1 MHNSKK
7 SSIFAVSKYRYK
19 ENMANKSE
27 IEKYDVFI
35 SYARKDYVDEKM
47 NVIPGNVVSQIK
59 ELLTQEG
66 ISYWFDEEGI
76 YSGQNFTEKIVTN
89 IESSRIFLFLS
100 TINSNESKWTCK
112 EIATADE
119 LGKHIIP
126 VRIDTSRFNNKVL
139 FRIADLDFIDY
150 QVNPKLAK
158 KEIVRSI
165 KAYLKEQEE
174 LQKTE
179 EKPEMEQESQ
189 STQRENEKQEKK
201 NLFYMFPIAF
211 TFALGAAV
219 WCGIK
224 FDSIWIGIEICLALA
239 WFFLFAIM
247 AVEEIINKGKDYHLY
262 FSFGLASLTIV
273 AGIHS
278 GIYLES
284 WWQGLLI
291 GLGLLL
297 VDLSY
302 LLSCPD

>member
-1 MHNSKK
+1 MT
-7 SSIFAVSKYRYK
+7 
-19 ENMANKSE
+19 NKSK

-47 NVIPGNVVSQIK
+47 NVIPGSIVSQIK
-59 ELLTQEG
+59 ELLTMEG

-100 TINSNESKWTCK
+100 TVNSNESKWTCK
-112 EIATADE
+112 EIAIADE

-126 VRIDTSRFNNKVL
+126 VRLEKSPYNTKIL

-150 QVNPKLAK
+150 QINPEHAK
-158 KEIVRSI
+158 KEIIRSI
-165 KAYLKEQEE
+165 RAYLKEQEE
-174 LQKTE
+174 FQKTE
-179 EKPEMEQESQ
+179 EESEAKQEIQSAQ
-189 STQRENEKQEKK
+189 STQSESDKQGKK
-201 NLFYMFPIAF
+201 DVFYMVPIAF
-211 TFALGAAV
+211 AFALGTAV
-219 WCGIK
+219 WGGIK
-224 FDSIWIGIEICLALA
+224 FDSVWIGIEICLALA
-239 WFFLFAIM
+239 WFLLFAIL
-247 AVEEIINKGKDYHLY
+247 AIEEIINKGKGYHMY
-262 FSFGLASLTIV
+262 FSFGLISLAIV

-302 LLSCPD
+302 LLSSPD